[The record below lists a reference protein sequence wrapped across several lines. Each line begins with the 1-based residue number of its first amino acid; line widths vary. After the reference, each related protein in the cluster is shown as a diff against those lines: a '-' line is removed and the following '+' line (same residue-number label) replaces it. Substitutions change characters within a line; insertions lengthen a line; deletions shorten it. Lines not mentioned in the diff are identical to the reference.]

1 MNANDPDVA
10 LLEIV
15 AERLGDDLRDEMVFV
30 GGAGWTSA
38 RRRRQPGTPARSA
51 RKIASTR
58 RSDGHMT
65 VNA

>member
-30 GGAGWTSA
+30 GSAVAGLLITVPSFRIG
-38 RRRRQPGTPARSA
+38 RR
-51 RKIASTR
+51 
-58 RSDGHMT
+58 MT
-65 VNA
+65 AYCQ